1 MEAYMSKW
9 LLIEDDQGE
18 QPDKATSLAKAN
30 SLKSDE
36 NSQQDSS
43 LGF

>member
-1 MEAYMSKW
+1 MQAYMSKW
-9 LLIEDDQGE
+9 LLAKDDQGE
-18 QPDKATSLAKAN
+18 QPAKTTSLAKAN